1 MVMGQSAAIAAGLAI
16 EAGTSVQDVPYPRL
30 KERLLA
36 VNQVLDFVPTAPVGR
51 GVAKSTLPGIVIDDD
66 QAELKGFGSVSTSTP
81 GFVGEGY
88 RHDGNDGKGTQSAK
102 FTPDL
107 PKAGRYR
114 VALSYGP
121 NPNRAG
127 NVSIRIRHADGEST
141 LTVNQKSA
149 PSGDKPFHPLGTF
162 DFKSGREGWV
172 EIGNAGSDGYVIV
185 DAVQWLPTGE

>member
-1 MVMGQSAAIAAGLAI
+1 MVAGGRAAGLDRELISKQLFEGRQIVAQ
-16 EAGTSVQDVPYPRL
+16 SPVPP
-30 KERLLA
+30 
-36 VNQVLDFVPTAPVGR
+36 LDWVYA
-51 GVAKSTLPGIVIDDD
+51 A
-66 QAELKGFGSVSTSTP
+66 
-81 GFVGEGY
+81 
-88 RHDGNDGKGTQSAK
+88 
-102 FTPDL
+102 DL

-141 LTVNQKSA
+141 LTVNQKAA

-172 EIGNAGSDGYVIV
+172 EIINAGSDGYVIV

>member
-1 MVMGQSAAIAAGLAI
+1 
-16 EAGTSVQDVPYPRL
+16 
-30 KERLLA
+30 
-36 VNQVLDFVPTAPVGR
+36 
-51 GVAKSTLPGIVIDDD
+51 VAKSTLPGIVIDDD
-66 QAELKGFGSVSTSTP
+66 QAELRGFGSTSTSTP

-88 RHDGNDGKGTQSAK
+88 RHDGNDAKGTQSAK

-141 LTVNQKSA
+141 LTVNQKAA
-149 PSGDKPFHPLGTF
+149 PSGDKPFHTIGTF
-162 DFKSGREGWV
+162 DFRSGREGWV
-172 EIGNAGSDGYVIV
+172 EISNAGSDGYVIV